1 MATHVLI
8 ACSKSKAHDPPE
20 ELVWGPDT
28 DLESWN
34 RAWEETEAERYEASD
49 LYTGRGTKQQLE
61 MAVEHRD
68 VVPYLISAGAG
79 LVKIS
84 DDIKI
89 PPYESTFSRNKGS
102 SPEQWHLL
110 PHGGLTNLELD
121 EDDRVVAFA
130 PPAYLRALSRDP
142 GLDGI
147 ADKLVAPIDSPLFPM
162 CLFPVRI
169 HPRIKEVLGAAAA
182 DLNTQ
187 LIRIYLDDGIPGIER
202 LSDEAEDLPPLPERR
217 TVDDEEL
224 FETVKQHH
232 HDKTQM
238 ELIRFIRDDLEIS
251 ASVERIGEA
260 RRKVARR

>member
-89 PPYESTFSRNKGS
+89 PPYESTFSRKKGS

-169 HPRIKEVLGAAAA
+169 HPRIKEIIGAAAA
-182 DLNTQ
+182 DLNTE
-187 LIRIYLDDGIPGIER
+187 LIRIYLDDGILGIER
-202 LSDEAEDLPPLPERR
+202 LSDEAKELPPLPERR
-217 TVDDEEL
+217 RVDEEEL
-224 FETVKQHH
+224 FEIVKQHH

-260 RRKVARR
+260 RKVARR

>member
-1 MATHVLI
+1 MTIHVLV
-8 ACSKSKAHDPPE
+8 ACSKSKTHEPPE
-20 ELVWGPDT
+20 ELVWNQDT
-28 DLESWN
+28 DLESWK
-34 RAWEETEAERYEASD
+34 RTWEETEVDRYDISD
-49 LYTGRGTKQQLE
+49 LYSGRGTKQQLK
-61 MAVEHRD
+61 MVTEHPD
-68 VVPYLISAGAG
+68 STPYLISAGAG
-79 LVKIS
+79 LVKVS
-84 DDIKI
+84 DGIKI
-89 PPYESTFSRNKGS
+89 PPYESAFSRDRGP

-110 PHGGLTNLELD
+110 PHGGLSNLELD
-121 EDDRVVAFA
+121 EGDRVVAFA
-130 PPAYLRALSRDP
+130 PPAYLMALSRDP
-142 GLDGI
+142 ELDGI
-147 ADKLVAPIDSPLFPM
+147 ADKLVAPLDSPLFPM

-202 LSDEAEDLPPLPERR
+202 LSDEAGDLPPLPERR

-224 FETVKQHH
+224 LEIVKQHH
-232 HDKTQM
+232 HDKTQT

>member
-1 MATHVLI
+1 MVILVLV
-8 ACSKSKAHDPPE
+8 ACSKSKAHEPPE

-28 DLESWN
+28 DLGSWN
-34 RAWEETEAERYEASD
+34 RAWRETEAERYEAGD
-49 LYTGRGTKQQLE
+49 LYTGRGTRQQLE

-68 VVPYLISAGAG
+68 AIPYLISAGAG

-84 DDIKI
+84 DGIKI
-89 PPYESTFSRNKGS
+89 PPYESTFSRNGGP

-121 EDDRVVAFA
+121 EEDRVVVFA

-142 GLDGI
+142 GLDRI
-147 ADKLVAPIDSPLFPM
+147 AGNLVAPIDSPLLPS

-169 HPRIKEVLGAAAA
+169 HPRIKEVLGVAAA
-182 DLNTQ
+182 DLNTE

-202 LSDEAEDLPPLPERR
+202 LSDEAEDLSPLPERR
-217 TVDDEEL
+217 RVDNEEL
-224 FETVKQHH
+224 LEIVKQHH

-238 ELIRFIRDDLEIS
+238 ELIRFIRDNLQIS

-260 RRKVARR
+260 RKVARR

>member
-34 RAWEETEAERYEASD
+34 RAWEETEAERYEVSD

-89 PPYESTFSRNKGS
+89 PPYESTFSRKKGS

-169 HPRIKEVLGAAAA
+169 HPRIKEIIGAAAA
-182 DLNTQ
+182 DLNTE
-187 LIRIYLDDGIPGIER
+187 LIRIYLDDGILGIER
-202 LSDEAEDLPPLPERR
+202 LSDEAEELPPLPERR
-217 TVDDEEL
+217 RVDEEEL
-224 FETVKQHH
+224 FEIVKQHH

-260 RRKVARR
+260 RKVARR

>member
-89 PPYESTFSRNKGS
+89 PPYESTFSRKKGS

-130 PPAYLRALSRDP
+130 PPAYLMALSRDP
-142 GLDGI
+142 ELDGI
-147 ADKLVAPIDSPLFPM
+147 ADKLVAPLNSPLFPM

-169 HPRIKEVLGAAAA
+169 HPRIKEVKGVAAA
-182 DLNTQ
+182 DLNTE
-187 LIRIYLDDGIPGIER
+187 LIRIYLDDGILGIER
-202 LSDEAEDLPPLPERR
+202 LSDEAEELPPLPERR
-217 TVDDEEL
+217 RVDEEEL
-224 FETVKQHH
+224 FEIVKQHH

-260 RRKVARR
+260 RKVARR